1 MRYSRPFPTRGVA
14 ALTITLAALTAAG
27 CSTERSAPE
36 AAAEG
41 DGQVKVGLV
50 TKTETNP
57 YFVKLRE
64 SAQAQAEKQGA
75 DLVALAGKF
84 DGDNAGQVTAIENL
98 VQQGVDGILITPSN
112 AKALLD
118 ALQDAE
124 DAGVVVIALDTETDP
139 RDAVSATFATDN
151 QAAGR
156 TLGKYIAARLG
167 KQEPEVLM
175 ADLDPSSSV
184 GVQRHNGFLEGMGLD
199 DNSDAIIGTALTQG
213 DQNKAQSA
221 VENLLQRVG
230 KRVNVVYNIN
240 EPAARGSYQ
249 ALKARGLAD
258 DVLIGAIDGSCS
270 GVQDVADGK
279 FAATVMQFPQKMAEQ
294 GVDAVV
300 TYAKSGEKPSGFVDT
315 GDMLI
320 TDEPVDGMESKD
332 TTWGADNCWG

>member
-1 MRYSRPFPTRGVA
+1 MRDNRPFHTRAVA
-14 ALTITLAALTAAG
+14 ALAVTLTALAAAG
-27 CSTERSAPE
+27 CSTER
-36 AAAEG
+36 AASSESPG
-41 DGQVKVGLV
+41 DDGEVKIGLV

-64 SAQAQAEKQGA
+64 SAQAAADKSGA
-75 DLVALAGKF
+75 DLIALAGKF

-112 AKALLD
+112 AKAILD
-118 ALQDAE
+118 AIQEAK
-124 DAGVVVIALDTETDP
+124 DAGVVVIALDTETEP
-139 RDAVSATFATDN
+139 RDAVAATFATDN
-151 QAAGR
+151 EEAGR

-167 KQEPEVLM
+167 DRDPKVLM

-184 GVQRHNGFLEGMGLD
+184 GLQRHNGFLDGMGLTD
-199 DNSDAIIGTALTQG
+199 DSDAILGTALTQG
-213 DQNKAQSA
+213 DQGKAQSA
-221 VENLLQRVG
+221 MENLLQRVG
-230 KRVNVVYNIN
+230 KEVNVVYNIN
-240 EPAARGSYQ
+240 EPAARGSYL

-294 GVDAVV
+294 GVAAVV
-300 TYAKSGEKPSGFVDT
+300 KYAETGEKPSGFVDT

-320 TDEPVDGMESKD
+320 TDKPVDGLESKD
-332 TTWGADNCWG
+332 STWGAENCWG